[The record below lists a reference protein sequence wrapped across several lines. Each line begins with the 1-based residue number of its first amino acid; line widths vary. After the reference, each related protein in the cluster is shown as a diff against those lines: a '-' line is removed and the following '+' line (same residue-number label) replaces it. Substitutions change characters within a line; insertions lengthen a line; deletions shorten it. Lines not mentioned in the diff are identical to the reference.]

1 MATAISAKKIVWLL
15 GRMTAHSRHESPSKS
30 AAAQEDSDAHLELT
44 AYELEREEEEV
55 GST

>member
-1 MATAISAKKIVWLL
+1 MATAILAKKIVWLL